1 MSKAQNIARSFGSAQ
16 IDLHILF
23 PGFCAGM
30 VRGDGG
36 LDKVASKLVAPGPA
50 LLLFFSAQPV
60 WAAQVTSLSCS
71 LKALLSAIYARTGT
85 MNTPGSEKTGKC
97 GTFVCV
103 QLSLER
109 EKILGTRVVSALLF
123 QDTLKQFTQVFW
135 RP

>member
-16 IDLHILF
+16 IVLYILS

-30 VRGDGG
+30 VRGDSG
-36 LDKVASKLVAPGPA
+36 LDKIASKLVAPGPA
-50 LLLFFSAQPV
+50 LLLFISAQPV
-60 WAAQVTSLSCS
+60 WAVRVISLSCS
-71 LKALLSAIYARTGT
+71 LKALLSAIYSRTGT

-97 GTFVCV
+97 GIFVCV

-109 EKILGTRVVSALLF
+109 KKILGTRVVSALLF
-123 QDTLKQFTQVFW
+123 QDTLKQFTQLFW